1 MPTTAD
7 ASAPSPLPELEEP
20 KLGDPGLTDLSWRD
34 WGAIFVRAGKEAIDD
49 KVPMV
54 ASALA
59 YSSFLA
65 IPSIL
70 LITLGLFTIFSSPET
85 IRDLMDRLGT
95 VMPTEATQLLGDSLT
110 RLEARPATSI
120 SLVVVGFALA
130 IWGATG
136 AMTVYMDAL
145 NTAFDRDDDR
155 SFGRKRLVAL
165 ALAGVLAVAVA
176 LVGILLIFGP
186 FLENWIGEAL
196 GIETVLGWL
205 WWGLQWPILVAG
217 LLAVF
222 AVLHYFAP
230 DVSHRSWKFVTPGAL
245 VSALAWLAASG
256 GFAVYTSLF
265 SSYNKAWGSLSAVIV
280 TLTWLWLTGLALL
293 YGGEVNA
300 EVERSR
306 RMRAGGAATLAS
318 SSAPRHGE

>member
-1 MPTTAD
+1 MPSTAD

-20 KLGDPGLTDLSWRD
+20 TLVDPGLTDLSWRD
-34 WGAIFVRAGKEAIDD
+34 WGAILVRAGKEAIDD

-70 LITLGLFTIFSSPET
+70 LIALGLFTVFSSPET

-130 IWGATG
+130 LWGATG

-145 NTAFDRDDDR
+145 NTAFDRDDNR

-176 LVGILLIFGP
+176 LVGVLLI
-186 FLENWIGEAL
+186 
-196 GIETVLGWL
+196 
-205 WWGLQWPILVAG
+205 LV
-217 LLAVF
+217 
-222 AVLHYFAP
+222 
-230 DVSHRSWKFVTPGAL
+230 RS
-245 VSALAWLAASG
+245 S
-256 GFAVYTSLF
+256 
-265 SSYNKAWGSLSAVIV
+265 
-280 TLTWLWLTGLALL
+280 
-293 YGGEVNA
+293 
-300 EVERSR
+300 
-306 RMRAGGAATLAS
+306 RAGSGRRSASRPCSVGCGGDCSGRS
-318 SSAPRHGE
+318 SSRACWRCSRCSTTSRPTCRTAAGSS